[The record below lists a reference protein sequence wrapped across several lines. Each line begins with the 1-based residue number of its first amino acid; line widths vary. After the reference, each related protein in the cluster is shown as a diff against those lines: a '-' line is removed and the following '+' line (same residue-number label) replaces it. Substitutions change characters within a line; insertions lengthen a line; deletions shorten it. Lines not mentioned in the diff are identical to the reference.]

1 MLKGGQTL
9 SSWFTTKRAERRT
22 HVFMRTAEASA
33 GRKAVRGF
41 TLVEIIIAVGLF
53 TVIMTLASGA
63 YLIMIGANRQ
73 AQSVAT
79 GINNLSF
86 ALETMTRTI
95 RTGTNYGC
103 PTEGIDCGNGGSS
116 FSFRNENNA
125 LVTYDLSASTIRE
138 TKGGVSRMLT
148 DSSVN
153 ISSLVFYA
161 SGTAGR
167 PLGDYRQPRV
177 TIVVSGTVSS
187 GPGRPPESF
196 TIETGATMRGS
207 DI

>member
-1 MLKGGQTL
+1 MKNKTL
-9 SSWFTTKRAERRT
+9 SSGFTTEQAERQA
-22 HVFMRTAEASA
+22 HVPMSLSEACTGS
-33 GRKAVRGF
+33 KTVRGF
-41 TLVEIIIAVGLF
+41 TLIEIIIAVGLF

-63 YLIMIGANRQ
+63 YLIMISANRQ

-86 ALETMTRTI
+86 ALETMTRNI

-103 PTEGIDCGNGGSS
+103 PTEGRDCSGGSS
-116 FSFRNENNA
+116 FSFRNEDTT

-153 ISSLVFYA
+153 ISSLMFYA

-167 PLGDYRQPRV
+167 PSGDYRQPRV
-177 TIVVSGTVSS
+177 TIIVSGTVSS